1 MTIQELKTRH
11 EIGEGVIERA
21 SSREKEAK
29 ADRDTLKSLKSRT
42 PHLIDEIR
50 TLEAKVKV
58 ATERANKLKNGYLE
72 LMEIIPTDGI
82 VDIATRVI
90 KECPLDARNMKCEY
104 CLEYEEW
111 SIEIVY
117 EILLFNEDF
126 DYLEIS
132 LDDLYH
138 DRKTF
143 SAKDKKELLE
153 LIKKGFESR
162 CEREV

>member
-1 MTIQELKTRH
+1 MTIQELKARH

-50 TLEAKVKV
+50 TLAAKVKV
-58 ATERANKLKNGYLE
+58 ATERANNLKNGYLE

-82 VDIATRVI
+82 VDIAKRVI
-90 KECPLDARNMKCEY
+90 KECPLDARNMKWEY

-111 SIEIVY
+111 RIEIVY
-117 EILLFNEDF
+117 EILLFNEEF

-132 LDDLYH
+132 LEDLYH

-143 SAKDKKELLE
+143 SHKDKNELLE

-162 CEREV
+162 CEREI